1 MTRLY
6 INLSYTSPYFHRHK
20 HILIQQ
26 RGILW
31 SNHSCW
37 VPYFEWKDAF
47 PMLIPVELGYDRLK
61 QLQSENTTHFRT
73 IYSIYNGSL
82 VPRVHLVKQR
92 MDISKVGSLL
102 VTIIVIISLYHI
114 IQTFYK

>member
-37 VPYFEWKDAF
+37 VPYFKWKDLF
-47 PMLIPVELGYDRLK
+47 PILIPVELGYERLK

-73 IYSIYNGSL
+73 IYSIYNRSS
-82 VPRVHLVKQR
+82 VPHVHVKQR
-92 MDISKVGSLL
+92 MEISKIGVLL
-102 VTIIVIISLYHI
+102 VIIIVIISLYHI